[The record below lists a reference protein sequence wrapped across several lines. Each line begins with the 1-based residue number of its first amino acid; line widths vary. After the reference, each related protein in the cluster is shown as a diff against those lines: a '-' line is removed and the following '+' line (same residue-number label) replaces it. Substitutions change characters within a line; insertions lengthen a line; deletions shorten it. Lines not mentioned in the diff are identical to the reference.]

1 MRQPRPAIRQPTSDR
16 RSLRATA
23 AREDGV
29 SLIEVVFS
37 ALLVGLIVIA
47 TLSGFDQT
55 QRVSVEEQR
64 HAQADALA
72 QQDQDRLRGL
82 SVAALLGLSST
93 AANVTLDRQTYSIV
107 SSAQF
112 VSDTGGTPSCAATG
126 PSNADYIKTTSEVR
140 WPSMGLRKPVV
151 EESLIAPPAGGSLV
165 VQVLDP
171 TGQPVANMNVT
182 ASGTAVGTSA
192 SASAT
197 TSAAGCAIFGGLGV
211 GPYTVSASQA
221 GPPPWVD
228 RDWNPAPTQ
237 SASVSGAATAKLSF
251 GMGQAGGIAATFA
264 TNVPGVGQLAS
275 SQDRFVAFNSGM
287 TSASGAVVGVAGQ
300 YQSTVSSALTAFPT
314 SYSLYA
320 GSCVADKPSSSA
332 DSQAVIVAP
341 GRMSS
346 PAGNPPAALKVPAVL
361 VRVYSGSGPGNPGS
375 SVNQTLQNVTVT
387 DGCGVKR
394 RYSGTALTAPTSST
408 GALTDP
414 GEPFGPLTVCVDA
427 NVGGQQ
433 YTETTTVNNT
443 NYSTGTPA
451 NIYSGAAQGGACP

>member
-1 MRQPRPAIRQPTSDR
+1 MRQPRPAIPEAKSEP
-16 RSLRATA
+16 RSLRAIA
-23 AREDGV
+23 AGEDGV

-47 TLSGFDQT
+47 TLAGFDQT
-55 QRVSVEEQR
+55 QRASVEEQR

-82 SVAALLGLSST
+82 SVAALLGLSSN
-93 AANVTLDRQTYSIV
+93 AANVTLDRQTYSIA
-107 SSAQF
+107 SSARF
-112 VSDTGGTPSCAATG
+112 VSDSGGTPSCTPTG
-126 PSNADYIKTTSEVR
+126 PSNADYIKTTSTVT

-165 VQVLDP
+165 VQVLDAA
-171 TGQPVANMNVT
+171 GQPVGNMSIT
-182 ASGTAVGTSA
+182 ATGTAVGTS
-192 SASAT
+192 SASAI

-221 GPPPWVD
+221 GWVD
-228 RDWNPAPTQ
+228 KDWNPTPTQ

-251 GMGQAGGIAATFA
+251 GMAQAGGIAATFA

-275 SQDRFVAFNSGM
+275 RQDRFVAFNSGM
-287 TSASGAVVGVAGQ
+287 TSPSGAAVGVAFQ
-300 YQSTVSSALTAFPT
+300 YQSTVTSSLQVFPT
-314 SYSLYA
+314 SYTLYA
-320 GSCVADKPSSSA
+320 GSCMADKPAAPS
-332 DSQAVIVAP
+332 DSPVVTVTP
-341 GRMSS
+341 GQIST
-346 PAGNPPAALKVPAVL
+346 PPGNPPAPLKVPAVL
-361 VRVYSGSGPGNPGS
+361 VRVYSGTGPGNPGS
-375 SVNQTLQNVTVT
+375 LVNQPLQNITVT

-394 RYSGTALTAPTSST
+394 RYSGTAVTAPTSPT

-414 GEPFGPLTVCVDA
+414 GEPFGALTVCVDA

-451 NIYSGAAQGGACP
+451 NIYSGAAQGGVCA